1 MWSLTGGTAFV
12 AGDVL
17 DWLRL
22 RFVAV
27 LIWSAVTVVAFLL
40 FSVLLVYVDVLA
52 LASVLIQI
60 ISVAVT
66 IA

>member
-12 AGDVL
+12 AGDGL